1 MPRLSADARHTV
13 RLTVNGRAVEAEAEP
28 RMLLTD
34 FLRHRLWLT
43 GTHVG
48 CEHGVCGACTVEIDG
63 APARSCIAHAG
74 SCDGASVRTIEG
86 FGDDGVMAALR
97 EAFSREHALQ
107 CGYCTPGMLVT
118 ARDIVLRLPN
128 ADEARVREELAGN
141 LCRCT
146 GYRGIVRAVL
156 SVLADRKNS

>member
-1 MPRLSADARHTV
+1 MSVRFEVNGKAVEVEVEPRLTLADC
-13 RLTVNGRAVEAEAEP
+13 
-28 RMLLTD
+28 
-34 FLRHRLWLT
+34 LRHQLRLT
-43 GTHVG
+43 GTHIG

-63 APARSCIAHAG
+63 VPARSCIAHAG
-74 SCDGASVRTIEG
+74 SCDGASIRTIEG
-86 FGDDGVMAALR
+86 FGDDRVMVALR

-118 ARDIVLRLPN
+118 ARDIVLRLPD

-156 SVLADRKNS
+156 GVLADRRRTNRESE